1 MLADANTYFYRIFR
15 RVLNDSL
22 YFYHADHLGTPIAMS
37 DSGGAFAWRA
47 EHLPFGGVHSLPV
60 AAVANNLRFPG
71 QYFDG
76 ETALHQNRYREYSS
90 AIGRYVEPDPLRL
103 RGGINVYSYARNNPP
118 YYSDPLGLKV
128 ERCCAPAQI
137 AGGFVD
143 HCWLK
148 TDKREAGLGHLDE
161 GQPAGQAVPGA
172 GCDSPY
178 LAQTQIVDHTSQSQS
193 RSDVKCE
200 EIPDVDEACVDDKL
214 WTGMSH

>member
-1 MLADANTYFYRIFR
+1 MLAHDGGPSFFR
-15 RVLNDSL
+15 QPHDVMGRRTAV
-22 YFYHADHLGTPIAMS
+22 
-37 DSGGAFAWRA
+37 
-47 EHLPFGGVHSLPV
+47 GVQRRMGH
-60 AAVANNLRFPG
+60 
-71 QYFDG
+71 
-76 ETALHQNRYREYSS
+76 H
-90 AIGRYVEPDPLRL
+90 
-103 RGGINVYSYARNNPP
+103 
-118 YYSDPLGLKV
+118 
-128 ERCCAPAQI
+128 PAQI

-214 WTGMSH
+214 WTDRRGYGTTMGAFSFSNNCQSWVNRVLNECRRETCEE